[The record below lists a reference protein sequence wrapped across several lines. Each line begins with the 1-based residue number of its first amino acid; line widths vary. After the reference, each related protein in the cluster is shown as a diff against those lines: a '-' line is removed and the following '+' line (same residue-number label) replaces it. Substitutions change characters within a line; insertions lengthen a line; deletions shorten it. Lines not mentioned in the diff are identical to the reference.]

1 MIVARGEEYCD
12 GYCIFVCASAAA
24 QYALPWSEHQ
34 LFRPMSSG
42 LDDATIERAI
52 ATRRRRRR
60 RSSQVE
66 EPNSRNAAIVGILL
80 CVLGLLVGLALV
92 SYSPHD
98 QDNTDFSFRELLQIF
113 RNNEEIRAKL
123 DTTHNWLGLVG
134 ALIADFLI
142 HDTFGYAAFLL
153 LILPFLWAQDL
164 FRYARVQ
171 HASLHTSTWVLICT
185 VASAFWFGALRLIWQ
200 GISIEWSGLVGE
212 FLASVGASIIGI
224 AGAVVISSVGL
235 FFAVVFATGISLVG
249 LINRLRSGI
258 NALIAALQRH
268 RRTKKAVIRTT
279 AQESQPNKAEDD
291 NPFTFLRKTAGQ
303 AVSNS
308 EPRILTPEEPLAQSK
323 NTPLGSADES
333 SETARQRPHKLTF
346 TVNSPKASLTGE
358 GVDLLPKP
366 LSGDETILYTPPSLE
381 LLAQSQEE
389 QQINEDELKMNAR
402 LLQEK
407 LETFK
412 IKIENVTV
420 IPGPVITQYEFV
432 PAAGVKIS
440 QIEALA
446 DDIALAL
453 KARGIRIIAPIPGK
467 GTVGVEI
474 PNHKPSL
481 VRFHSIV
488 ASRAF
493 QEFHGALPLGLGKTI
508 TGDIYCTD
516 LAELPHLLIAGAT
529 GSGKSVGINTIIIS
543 LLWRLHPRQLKF
555 VIIDPK
561 KVELTFYNKLKNHF
575 LAVSPD
581 VDEAVITSPANAV
594 VVLKA
599 LVAEMEQR
607 YDLLAKV
614 GQRKIS
620 DYNQKL
626 AEGKLKS
633 SDELQLQ
640 PMPYI
645 VVIIDELADLMMTA
659 RSEVEDSII
668 RLAQLARA
676 VGIHLVVAT
685 QRPSVDVITGLIKA
699 NFPARIAYQVASK
712 VDSRT
717 IIDTVGAEQLLG
729 NGDMLFTP
737 GGQRPIRLQNS
748 FITTEEVEAITDF
761 IGNQRG
767 YAAPYML
774 PSVSQSASRSGDVE
788 GNYDPLFAE
797 AARIVVHAQQGSTS
811 LLQRRLRI
819 GYSRAAR
826 IIDQLE
832 MAGIVGPFDGSK
844 ARQVLIE
851 SDAELNM
858 RLSELGL

>member
-1 MIVARGEEYCD
+1 
-12 GYCIFVCASAAA
+12 
-24 QYALPWSEHQ
+24 
-34 LFRPMSSG
+34 MSTP

-52 ATRRRRRR
+52 ATRQRRR
-60 RSSQVE
+60 RSSAKGE
-66 EPNSRNAAIVGILL
+66 EAGSRNAAIAGILL
-80 CVLGLLVGLALV
+80 VLVAILIALALV
-92 SYSPHD
+92 SYSPAD
-98 QDNTDFSFRELLQIF
+98 EANTDVSLRQVVEVF
-113 RNNEEIRAKL
+113 RNNDELRAKL
-123 DTTHNWLGLVG
+123 DTTHNWLGLLG
-134 ALIADFLI
+134 AIVADALI
-142 HDTFGYAAFLL
+142 HDAFGYASLL
-153 LILPFLWAQDL
+153 LVVLPIRWARDL
-164 FRYARVQ
+164 FRHGRVQ
-171 HASLHTSTWVLICT
+171 NQSWHRSALTLVVI
-185 VASAFWFGALRLIWQ
+185 VAVSFWFGSVRSLWDGVAV
-200 GISIEWSGLVGE
+200 EWSGLVGE
-212 FLASVGASIIGI
+212 FLASVCSTLVGRLGTLLIST
-224 AGAVVISSVGL
+224 VVL
-235 FFAVVFATGISLVG
+235 FFAAVFATGVSLVG
-249 LINRLRSGI
+249 IVNRARSI
-258 NALIAALQRH
+258 LVRVVASIREH
-268 RRTKKAVIRTT
+268 TRRTKKNATIRTENT
-279 AQESQPNKAEDD
+279 SGSEQDD
-291 NPFTFLRKTAGQ
+291 NPFAFLRK
-303 AVSNS
+303 VSRTPVAS
-308 EPRILTPEEPLAQSK
+308 EEPRIVTP
-323 NTPLGSADES
+323 DES
-333 SETARQRPHKLTF
+333 QLSPAKQEPTPSARQTESPPPIESRKLTL
-346 TVNSPKASLTGE
+346 TVQPTRTPTKEEKPEPVRPSLY
-358 GVDLLPKP
+358 
-366 LSGDETILYTPPSLE
+366 DESILYTPPSLD
-381 LLAQSQEE
+381 LLTHSKEE
-389 QQINEDELKMNAR
+389 HIINEEELKTNAR

-481 VRFHSIV
+481 VRFRSIV
-488 ASRAF
+488 ASRSF
-493 QEFHGALPLGLGKTI
+493 REFSGALPLGLGKTI
-508 TGDIYCTD
+508 TGDVYCAD
-516 LAELPHLLIAGAT
+516 LSELPHLLIAGAT
-529 GSGKSVGINTIIIS
+529 GSGKSVGINTIIMS
-543 LLWRLHPRQLKF
+543 LVWRLHPRDLKF

-561 KVELTFYNKLKNHF
+561 KVELTFYTKLKHHY
-575 LAVSPD
+575 LAASPD
-581 VDEAVITSPANAV
+581 IDEVVVTSPANAV
-594 VVLKA
+594 IVLKS

-620 DYNQKL
+620 DYNRKL
-626 AEGKLKS
+626 AEGSLRAG
-633 SDELQLQ
+633 DGAPLL

-645 VVIIDELADLMMTA
+645 VVVIDELADLMMTA

-737 GGQRPIRLQNS
+737 GGQRPIRLQNA

-761 IGNQRG
+761 IGKQRG
-767 YAAPYML
+767 YSTPYML
-774 PSVSQSASRSGDVE
+774 PSVAQQSVRGGD
-788 GNYDPLFAE
+788 GDGDFDPLFVD

-832 MAGIVGPFDGSK
+832 AAGIVGPFDGSK
-844 ARQVLIE
+844 ARQVLLDSE
-851 SDAELNM
+851 AELDM
-858 RLSELGL
+858 RLGELGLS

>member
-1 MIVARGEEYCD
+1 
-12 GYCIFVCASAAA
+12 
-24 QYALPWSEHQ
+24 
-34 LFRPMSSG
+34 MSSA
-42 LDDATIERAI
+42 LDDVTIERAV
-52 ATRRRRRR
+52 ATRRRGRR
-60 RSSQVE
+60 RSSHTE
-66 EPNSRNAAIVGILL
+66 EHNSRNAVITGLLL

-92 SYSPHD
+92 SYSPND
-98 QDNTDFSFRELLQIF
+98 QANTDLSFRELLQIL

-123 DTTHNWLGLVG
+123 DTTHNWLGLLG

-142 HDTFGYAAFLL
+142 HDTFGYSAFLL
-153 LILPFLWAQDL
+153 LIMPFLWARDL
-164 FRYARVQ
+164 FHHARVQ
-171 HASLHTSTWVLICT
+171 NRSLHTGTLVLICT
-185 VASAFWFGALRLIWQ
+185 VAGAFWFGALRLIWPS
-200 GISIEWSGLVGE
+200 IPIEWSGLVGE
-212 FLASVGASIIGI
+212 FLASVGSSIIGI
-224 AGAVVISSVGL
+224 TGSVIVSSVGL
-235 FFAVVFATGISLVG
+235 FFAVVFVTGISVVS
-249 LINRLRSGI
+249 LINRLRSWT
-258 NALIAALQRH
+258 NALWVALQR
-268 RRTKKAVIRTT
+268 RRGTTQHTKQTVILASTSE
-279 AQESQPNKAEDD
+279 AQSNKSEED
-291 NPFTFLRKTAGQ
+291 NPFTFLRKASGQ
-303 AVSNS
+303 ATSIT
-308 EPRILTPEEPLAQSK
+308 EPRILTPEEPLAKHETTLS
-323 NTPLGSADES
+323 GSTNS
-333 SETARQRPHKLTF
+333 SGEAIPPRSHKITLTVASPRP
-346 TVNSPKASLTGE
+346 SLRSE
-358 GVDLLPKP
+358 DVALPKKP
-366 LSGDETILYTPPSLE
+366 LIDETIPYTPPPLE
-381 LLAQSQEE
+381 LLIQGKED
-389 QQINEDELKMNAR
+389 QQINEDELKTNAR

-481 VRFHSIV
+481 VRFRSIV
-488 ASRAF
+488 ASRTL
-493 QEFHGALPLGLGKTI
+493 QEFRGALPLGLGKTI
-508 TGDIYCTD
+508 TGDVYCTD

-529 GSGKSVGINTIIIS
+529 GSGKSVGINTIIIA

-581 VDEAVITSPANAV
+581 VEEAVITSPANAV

-620 DYNQKL
+620 DYNKKL
-626 AEGKLKS
+626 AEGKLKATN
-633 SDELQLQ
+633 DLQLQ

-685 QRPSVDVITGLIKA
+685 QRPSVDVITGIIKA

-748 FITTEEVEAITDF
+748 FITTEEVEAVTDF
-761 IGNQRG
+761 IGKQHG
-767 YAAPYML
+767 YSAPYML
-774 PSVSQSASRSGDVE
+774 PSVTQSAGCSGDVG
-788 GNYDPLFAE
+788 GNYDPLFVE

-844 ARQVLIE
+844 ARQVLVE
-851 SDAELNM
+851 SDAELDV
-858 RLSELGL
+858 RLAELGLE

>member
-1 MIVARGEEYCD
+1 MPT
-12 GYCIFVCASAAA
+12 S
-24 QYALPWSEHQ
+24 
-34 LFRPMSSG
+34 
-42 LDDATIERAI
+42 LDDTTIERAV
-52 ATRRRRRR
+52 ATRKRRR
-60 RSSQVE
+60 RSRSE
-66 EPNSRNAAIVGILL
+66 EPSSRNAAIIGILL
-80 CVLGLLVGLALV
+80 AVVTILLGIALL
-92 SYSPHD
+92 SYSPAD
-98 QDNTDFSFRELLQIF
+98 QSNTEVSVGELLRLL
-113 RNNEEIRAKL
+113 RNDDAVRAKFE
-123 DTTHNWLGLVG
+123 TTHNWLGLLG
-134 ALIADFLI
+134 AIIADFLL
-142 HDTFGYAAFLL
+142 HDTFGYASVLL
-153 LILPFLWAQDL
+153 LALPLWWARDL
-164 FRYARVQ
+164 FRMGTIEDATWRRSALLLLCVC
-171 HASLHTSTWVLICT
+171 AWSL
-185 VASAFWFGALRLIWQ
+185 WFGSLRLVWNRLAV
-200 GISIEWSGLVGE
+200 EWSGLVGE
-212 FLASVGASIIGI
+212 FLATLSAAIVGTVGAI
-224 AGAVVISSVGL
+224 VLSSTAL
-235 FFAVVFATGISLVG
+235 FFTCVFATGTSLVA
-249 LINRLRSGI
+249 LVNRLR
-258 NALIAALQRH
+258 AAGVHAASAIWKRIHAPKAPPTKQEKTNDHESEGAGELFAFL
-268 RRTKKAVIRTT
+268 RRT
-279 AQESQPNKAEDD
+279 AQA
-291 NPFTFLRKTAGQ
+291 
-303 AVSNS
+303 
-308 EPRILTPEEPLAQSK
+308 EPRIVTPKEEDLPPTPTRPSKQPPQGDSAPPVAPPRKLTLTLQPSPPSNHATQQSLSHEQ
-323 NTPLGSADES
+323 PPHAID
-333 SETARQRPHKLTF
+333 RIRPHT
-346 TVNSPKASLTGE
+346 
-358 GVDLLPKP
+358 
-366 LSGDETILYTPPSLE
+366 DETILFTPPPLD
-381 LLAQSQEE
+381 LLLSGKEE
-389 QQINEDELKMNAR
+389 QHIDEEELKTNAR

-453 KARGIRIIAPIPGK
+453 KAKGIRIIAPIPGK

-474 PNHKPSL
+474 PNHTPSL
-481 VRFHSIV
+481 VRFRSIV
-488 ASRAF
+488 ASRIF
-493 QEFHGALPLGLGKTI
+493 RDYRGDLPLGLGKTI
-508 TGDIYCTD
+508 TGDVYCCD

-529 GSGKSVGINTIIIS
+529 GSGKSVGINTIIMS
-543 LLWRLHPRQLKF
+543 LLYRLHPRQLKF

-561 KVELTFYNKLKNHF
+561 KVELTFYTKLKHHY
-575 LAVSPD
+575 LAASPD
-581 VDEAVITSPANAV
+581 IDEVVVTSPANAV
-594 VVLKA
+594 VILKA

-620 DYNQKL
+620 DYNRKL
-626 AEGKLKS
+626 AEGTLKHTP
-633 SDELQLQ
+633 DQPLE

-659 RSEVEDSII
+659 RNDVEDSII

-717 IIDTVGAEQLLG
+717 ILDTVGAEQLLG

-748 FITTEEVEAITDF
+748 FITTEEVEAITEF
-761 IGNQRG
+761 IGKQRG
-767 YAAPYML
+767 YSTPYML
-774 PSVSQSASRSGDVE
+774 PSVAQGAGRSSDTE
-788 GNYDPLFAE
+788 ADFDPLFVE

-832 MAGIVGPFDGSK
+832 AAGIVGPFDGSK

-851 SDAELNM
+851 SDAELDM
-858 RLSELGL
+858 RLGELGLI